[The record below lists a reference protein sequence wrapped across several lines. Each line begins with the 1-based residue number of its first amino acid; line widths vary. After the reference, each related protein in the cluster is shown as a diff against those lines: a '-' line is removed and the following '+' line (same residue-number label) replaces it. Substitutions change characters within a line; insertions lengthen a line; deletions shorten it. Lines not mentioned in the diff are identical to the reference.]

1 VKQGRFREDLFYRL
15 HVFPITVPPLRDR
28 PADIPALARHFLALF
43 AAEEGKRIRAI
54 APDALQL
61 LMAYHWP
68 GNIRQLEN
76 AVFRAVVLAEAD
88 TVGLEEFPQITAQ
101 VGNAVPSQDAVQS
114 PDPDAAAAWAEDL
127 APALIPVAFHEEPHS
142 GVAAALPPV
151 GDALP
156 LLDAEGEVRPLEQV
170 ESDLIRYAVTHYRGQ
185 MSEVARRL
193 QIGRSTLYRRLEAL
207 GLNTERSEI
216 DS

>member
-1 VKQGRFREDLFYRL
+1 MCGSSPPPTATWSPMSKPAASAKTCFIVFTSFRSRCRRCANGP
-15 HVFPITVPPLRDR
+15 PIFRR
-28 PADIPALARHFLALF
+28 S
-43 AAEEGKRIRAI
+43 
-54 APDALQL
+54 
-61 LMAYHWP
+61 P

-156 LLDAEGEVRPLEQV
+156 LLDAEGEV
-170 ESDLIRYAVTHYRGQ
+170 
-185 MSEVARRL
+185 
-193 QIGRSTLYRRLEAL
+193 
-207 GLNTERSEI
+207 
-216 DS
+216 